1 MNPMTAKIAINIIN
15 RRAAA
20 ILKLFGE
27 YSPEYKE
34 MLDLISDFD
43 FRFNKDGAI
52 QLSNNK
58 VNRKLYRKLI
68 PWAKRIQKKH
78 VKVLERQAKKR
89 REEWQKF
96 VDDETPENA
105 APVFDDFETYMKWYE
120 QFDTHYESCYAIAA
134 MEGYDGK
141 DLYIRADQLNAD
153 YDEYADAWNNLYKHG
168 AFSAYMQQYEDS
180 TNEEQYKVDE
190 LTGDATINYED
201 WTAIDYD

>member
-1 MNPMTAKIAINIIN
+1 MNPMAAKIAINIIN
-15 RRAAA
+15 RRAAT

-58 VNRKLYRKLI
+58 INRKLYRKLI

-96 VDDETPENA
+96 VDDETPEDA
-105 APVFDDFETYMKWYE
+105 EQVFDDFETYMKWYE
-120 QFDTHYESCYAIAA
+120 QFDNHYESCYAIAA

-153 YDEYADAWNNLYKHG
+153 YDEYVDAWNNLYKHG
-168 AFSAYMQQYEDS
+168 SFSAYMEQYEKS
-180 TNEEQYKVDE
+180 TDEEQYKVDE
-190 LTGDATINYED
+190 LTGESTINYED
-201 WTAIDYD
+201 WSDIDYD

>member
-15 RRAAA
+15 RRAAT

-58 VNRKLYRKLI
+58 INRKLYRKLV

-105 APVFDDFETYMKWYE
+105 EPVFDDFDTYMKWYE
-120 QFDTHYESCYAIAA
+120 QFDTHYESCYAIAS

-153 YDEYADAWNNLYKHG
+153 YNAYVDAWNNLYKHG
-168 AFSAYMQQYEDS
+168 SFSAYMEQYEKS
-180 TNEEQYKVDE
+180 TDEEQYKVDE
-190 LTGDATINYED
+190 LTGESTINYED
-201 WTAIDYD
+201 WNDIEYD

>member
-1 MNPMTAKIAINIIN
+1 MNSLTAKLAIDIIN
-15 RRAAA
+15 RRAAT

-58 VNRKLYRKLI
+58 INRKLYRKLI

-105 APVFDDFETYMKWYE
+105 EPVFDDFGAYMKWYE
-120 QFDTHYESCYAIAA
+120 QFDTHYESCYNIAA

-141 DLYIRADQLNAD
+141 DRYIRADQLNAD
-153 YDEYADAWNNLYKHG
+153 YEEYVDAWNNLYKHG
-168 AFSAYMQQYEDS
+168 KFAAYMEQYEQS
-180 TNEEQYKVDE
+180 TEEEQYTVDE
-190 LTGDATINYED
+190 TTGESTINYED
-201 WTAIDYD
+201 WTDIEYD